1 VNTLGADR
9 RSPAA
14 TKLRRFLDTPGAM
27 QAMHRADGSVPV
39 SRFRPPVY
47 VTIWS

>member
-1 VNTLGADR
+1 
-9 RSPAA
+9 
-14 TKLRRFLDTPGAM
+14 M

-47 VTIWS
+47 VTLWS